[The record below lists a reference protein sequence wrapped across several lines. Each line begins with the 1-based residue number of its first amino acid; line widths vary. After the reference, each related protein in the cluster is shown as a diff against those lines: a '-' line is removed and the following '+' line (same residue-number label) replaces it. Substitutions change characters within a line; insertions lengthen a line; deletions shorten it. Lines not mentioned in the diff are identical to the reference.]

1 MNHITSD
8 LREKWMRQD
17 QGIFSEDY
25 KLDSEREEESKM
37 SPEDKEKEK
46 KNNMKILK
54 KMHSLYFPI
63 SWKEAIVN

>member
-1 MNHITSD
+1 
-8 LREKWMRQD
+8 
-17 QGIFSEDY
+17 
-25 KLDSEREEESKM
+25 M

-63 SWKEAIVN
+63 SWKESIVNQANLLMVN